1 MSFSKKDGKNSPPRS
16 SATATSRLKIS
27 NLTRQTILAEN
38 AEVARTSAA
47 RQKGLLGRT
56 SLPEGGG
63 LWIIPCESVHTFFM
77 KFPIDL
83 VYINRKNIVKKVRRN
98 VGPWKLSA
106 CLSAHSI
113 IELPVGAIDRSQT
126 GPGDKI
132 EFMPFETQDET

>member
-1 MSFSKKDGKNSPPRS
+1 MTLYKITNLDKNSD
-16 SATATSRLKIS
+16 
-27 NLTRQTILAEN
+27 LARA
-38 AEVARTSAA
+38 AEIARTSAA

-83 VYINRKNIVKKVRRN
+83 VYINRKNVVKKVRRN

-126 GPGDKI
+126 NPGDKL
-132 EFMPFETQDET
+132 EFMPFETQDEA

>member
-1 MSFSKKDGKNSPPRS
+1 MTLYKITNLDKNSD
-16 SATATSRLKIS
+16 
-27 NLTRQTILAEN
+27 LARA
-38 AEVARTSAA
+38 AEIARTSAA

-98 VGPWKLSA
+98 VGPWRLSA
-106 CLSAHSI
+106 CFSAHSI

-126 GPGDKI
+126 SPGDKL